1 VETSQFSLGS
11 DSSKPF
17 QQQRNEDMKYN
28 NNSLTTPA
36 SLNLQA
42 AALFNFVDSK
52 KLLQ

>member
-1 VETSQFSLGS
+1 VETSQFSHGS

-28 NNSLTTPA
+28 NGLTTPA

-42 AALFNFVDSK
+42 AALFNFADRK

>member
-28 NNSLTTPA
+28 NSLTTPA